1 MSEEININDNL
12 EVGIWSLILQAD
24 LVVRIVMLLLLF
36 LSVVSWSIIFEK
48 LSKLRKLN
56 KQANKFEKTFWS
68 GLNIETIQDNIG
80 ASPSHPMEAVFIT
93 GMKELNISNSVK
105 LKNTASNQILEKRIE
120 KVMVSTFNKELD
132 NLEKSVNFLATTGS
146 AAPFIGLFGTVWGIM
161 NSFQSIATAKNTS
174 IAIVAPG
181 IAEALLATAMGLLAA
196 IPAVIAYN
204 KISSDINRYSTRLE
218 IFLSDFNTIL
228 SRQISKK

>member
-1 MSEEININDNL
+1 MTDEINISDNI
-12 EVGIWSLILQAD
+12 EASIWSLILQAD

-36 LSVVSWSIIFEK
+36 LSIVSWSIIFEK
-48 LSKLRKLN
+48 LSKIRKLN
-56 KQANKFEKTFWS
+56 KNADIFEKTFWS
-68 GLNIETIQDNIG
+68 GLNIETIQSNIG
-80 ASPSHPMEAVFIT
+80 NTPTHPMESIFIT
-93 GMKELNISNSVK
+93 GMKELALSNSVK
-105 LKNTASNQILEKRIE
+105 SKNISDNQLTEKRIE
-120 KVMVSTFNKELD
+120 KVMISSFNKEMD
-132 NLEKSVNFLATTGS
+132 NIEKHINFLATTGS

-161 NSFQSIATAKNTS
+161 NSFQSIATAKSTS

-204 KISSDINRYSTRLE
+204 KISSDINRYGIRLE
-218 IFLSDFNTIL
+218 VFLNDFNIIL

>member
-1 MSEEININDNL
+1 MTDEINITDNI
-12 EVGIWSLILQAD
+12 EVSIWSLMLQAD

-48 LSKLRKLN
+48 LSKIRKLN
-56 KQANKFEKTFWS
+56 KNAAIFEKNFWS
-68 GLNIETIQDNIG
+68 GLNIETIQNNIG
-80 ASPSHPMEAVFIT
+80 NTPSHPMESIFIT
-93 GMKELNISNSVK
+93 GMKELALSSSIKFKNISD
-105 LKNTASNQILEKRIE
+105 NQIIEKRIE
-120 KVMVSTFNKELD
+120 KVMISTFNKEMD
-132 NLEKSVNFLATTGS
+132 NIEKHTNFLATTGS

-204 KISSDINRYSTRLE
+204 KISSDINRYGIRLE
-218 IFLSDFNTIL
+218 VFLNDFNTIL

>member
-1 MSEEININDNL
+1 MTEEINITDNL
-12 EVGIWSLILQAD
+12 EVSIWSLVMQAD
-24 LVVRIVMLLLLF
+24 LVVRVVMLLLLF

-56 KQANKFEKTFWS
+56 KQASLFEKTFWS
-68 GLNIETIQDNIG
+68 GLTIENIQSNIG
-80 ASPSHPMEAVFIT
+80 NSPAHPMESIFIT
-93 GMKELNISNSVK
+93 GMKELSISNSVK
-105 LKNTASNQILEKRIE
+105 VKSISDNQILEKRIE

-132 NLEKSVNFLATTGS
+132 NLEKNTNFLATTGS

-204 KISSDINRYSTRLE
+204 KISSDINRYATRLE
-218 IFLSDFNTIL
+218 VFLSDFNAIL

>member
-68 GLNIETIQDNIG
+68 GLNIETIQNNIG

-105 LKNTASNQILEKRIE
+105 LKNTATNQILEKRIE

-132 NLEKSVNFLATTGS
+132 KLEKSVNFLATTGS

>member
-1 MSEEININDNL
+1 MSEEININENL
-12 EVGIWSLILQAD
+12 EVSIWSLILQAD

-80 ASPSHPMEAVFIT
+80 TSPSHPMEAVFIT
-93 GMKELNISNSVK
+93 GMKELNISNSIK
-105 LKNTASNQILEKRIE
+105 LKNTASNEVLEKRIE

-146 AAPFIGLFGTVWGIM
+146 AAPFIGLFGTVWVIM

-218 IFLSDFNTIL
+218 VFLSDFNTIL

>member
-12 EVGIWSLILQAD
+12 ELGIWSLILQAD